1 MCQVSKKEELEKV
14 KQELKVLKT
23 HDTEA
28 TSASGVESY
37 LTDKRAEN
45 LINAICQ
52 VAQRRRAHVNR
63 KKGTSDS
70 NTVSSISEDE
80 KKSFAQKMVR
90 RRIVT
95 MLRPSQSSIVKEV
108 KDNVSGWSSSSD
120 KQKAV
125 DVGMGDCDSR
135 IDPKLRAEELLL
147 LSLYPEAEEALL
159 FAPNEANLN
168 WAEPGWQI
176 NLSPPK
182 ERNPH
187 SILPTDLEGQ
197 LPRHY
202 LSVCCSSGRQTASL
216 ISRRHL
222 RTLEGP
228 LSFVSEAS
236 APAELNPGQ
245 NRATEDTGTS
255 DPLSISDDDMRLGY
269 SFVLR
274 SPEKTVSDADKTE
287 QKPSAKRKSK
297 KLDGDTLMKV
307 AKAKTLSQKEEQ
319 RVSPKQTIAP
329 SIQAMAPLETATIP
343 IQQNQQMQPNQQMQQ
358 SQQMQNP
365 QQMQPNQQIPPNQQ
379 MILPNVMN
387 RNQLFMNNSINP
399 EQYRWVL
406 QQQQQQQM
414 QQHFQQ
420 QQIQIQQHQQQ
431 QRDDDDHR

>member
-1 MCQVSKKEELEKV
+1 M
-14 KQELKVLKT
+14 
-23 HDTEA
+23 
-28 TSASGVESY
+28 
-37 LTDKRAEN
+37 
-45 LINAICQ
+45 
-52 VAQRRRAHVNR
+52 
-63 KKGTSDS
+63 
-70 NTVSSISEDE
+70 
-80 KKSFAQKMVR
+80 
-90 RRIVT
+90 T

-108 KDNVSGWSSSSD
+108 KDNVSGSSSD
-120 KQKAV
+120 SK
-125 DVGMGDCDSR
+125 

-147 LSLYPEAEEALL
+147 LSLYPEAEEALS
-159 FAPNEANLN
+159 FVPNEANLN

-182 ERNPH
+182 EKNPH

-236 APAELNPGQ
+236 APAEINPGQ
-245 NRATEDTGTS
+245 NRVAEDTGVS

-269 SFVLR
+269 SFILR
-274 SPEKTVSDADKTE
+274 QPEKTVSDAYKTE

-297 KLDGDTLMKV
+297 KVDDDTVTKV
-307 AKAKTLSQKEEQ
+307 AKAKRLSQKEEQ

-329 SIQAMAPLETATIP
+329 SIQAMMPLETATIP

-358 SQQMQNP
+358 NQQLRNP
-365 QQMQPNQQIPPNQQ
+365 SQQIPPSQQ
-379 MILPNVMN
+379 MVLPNVMN
-387 RNQLFMNNSINP
+387 RNQVFMNNSINP

-406 QQQQQQQM
+406 QQQLQQQQQQM

-420 QQIQIQQHQQQ
+420 QQMQIQQQQQQHQQQ
-431 QRDDDDHR
+431 QQQRRRSSVNEGNQNNSSSSAQNNNN